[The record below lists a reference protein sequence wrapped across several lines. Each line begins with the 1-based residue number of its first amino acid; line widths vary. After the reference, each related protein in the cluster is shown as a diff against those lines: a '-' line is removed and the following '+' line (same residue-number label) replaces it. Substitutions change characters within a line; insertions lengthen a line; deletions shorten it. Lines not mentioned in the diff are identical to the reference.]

1 MKRESDLGR
10 KQAVFGI
17 PGKISLET
25 ARIWVEPRVS
35 KRRLE
40 HIRGVAE
47 VGREIALGLK
57 LDPFAIE
64 LACWLHDACKEMKV
78 KDLIQ
83 MARENGRRLTVE
95 EEELG
100 HVLHGPVAAIVVRKE
115 LGIANQDVLNA
126 ISEHTLGATDM
137 CVTSKIVYLADKLES
152 SRPED
157 LTEPIWRALNATPK
171 KGPPNACRDF
181 SKSNVKDLDRAML
194 TAITLIT
201 KNLLK
206 KGKPI
211 QPRAMEIRN
220 HFLKVVSAQEIER
233 SR

>member
-10 KQAVFGI
+10 KQITFGI
-17 PGKISLET
+17 PGKISLDT

-35 KRRLE
+35 KKRLE
-40 HIRGVAE
+40 HIKGVAE

-57 LDPFAIE
+57 LDPFPIE
-64 LACWLHDACKEMKV
+64 LACWLHDACKELKV
-78 KDLIQ
+78 KELIQ
-83 MARENGRRLTVE
+83 MATESGRRLTPE

-100 HVLHGPVAAIVVRKE
+100 HVLHGPVAAIIVRRE
-115 LGIANQDVLNA
+115 LGITNQDVLNA
-126 ISEHTLGATDM
+126 IAEHTLGAIGM
-137 CVTSKIVYLADKLES
+137 SVISKIVYLADKLES

-157 LTEPIWRALNATPK
+157 LTEPIWRALNAIPK
-171 KGPPNACRDF
+171 EGPPNACHDL
-181 SKSNVKDLDRAML
+181 SKSCVEDLDRAML

-211 QPRAMEIRN
+211 QPRAMEVRN
-220 HFLKVVSAQEIER
+220 HFIKVISAQELER